1 MIIRNKTLGMKMI
14 AAGVFSWMLV
24 SCASTNIQDT
34 TRALMDG
41 NSAALRG
48 DFSAA
53 ATAYELALKTSPKNS
68 AAKRNLGIVFVK
80 IGDFKKARQL
90 LTEIQD
96 EYKEDPEVFY
106 FLGEAC
112 RGSSD
117 YKSAL
122 SYYQKSAKLNS
133 NDLRVQKA
141 MTWSYFRIGVVE
153 KAFYEA
159 QKLHRANPDDLQVK
173 LILASILNKKRKYEE
188 VQALLAHVEKTK
200 FNVQSR
206 DKVSADTEKT
216 LLMNALAES
225 YVGSDNCRQASPL
238 YREIL
243 KARPF
248 LSTALIGTAKCDLKM
263 NQKARAISKL
273 ERATK
278 SDPEAEEAY
287 FMLGQLYESS
297 NRAKATYYYRRFLLL
312 AKDNPYFV
320 SESRITR
327 SNLSN
332 LQRPQSSR

>member
-1 MIIRNKTLGMKMI
+1 MNFSNKSFGMTKLALG
-14 AAGVFSWMLV
+14 ALAWMFV
-24 SCASTNIQDT
+24 SCASTNVQDT

-53 ATAYELALKTSPKNS
+53 ATAYENALKISPKNA

-80 IGDFKKARQL
+80 TGDFKKARQL

-96 EYKEDPEVFY
+96 EYKDDPEVYY

-112 RGSSD
+112 RGASD

-122 SYYQKSAKLNS
+122 SYYQKSAKINS

-141 MTWSYFRIGVVE
+141 MTWSYYRIGVVE
-153 KAFYEA
+153 KAFHEA
-159 QKLHRANPDDLQVK
+159 QKLHRENSDDLQVK
-173 LILASILNKKRKYEE
+173 LILASILNKKKKYEE
-188 VQALLAHVEKTK
+188 VQALLSHVEKTK
-200 FNVQSR
+200 FNIQSR

-225 YVGSDNCRQASPL
+225 YVGSDNCAKASPL
-238 YREIL
+238 YQEIL
-243 KARPF
+243 RARPF
-248 LSTALIGTAKCDLKM
+248 LSSALIGTAKCDLKV
-263 NQKARAISKL
+263 NQKERAISKL

-297 NRAKATYYYRRFLLL
+297 NRTKATYYYRRFLLL
-312 AKDNPYFV
+312 AKDNPFFV

-332 LQRPQSSR
+332 LQRPKSSR